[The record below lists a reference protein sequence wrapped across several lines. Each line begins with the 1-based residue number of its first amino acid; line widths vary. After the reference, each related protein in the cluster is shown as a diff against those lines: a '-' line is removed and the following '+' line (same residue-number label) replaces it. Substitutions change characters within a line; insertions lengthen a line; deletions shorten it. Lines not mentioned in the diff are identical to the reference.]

1 MATSYEGTL
10 RVDVEINLNE
20 GLTRGM
26 VGMRAPSTQCKS
38 RSGATWVELSE
49 VSKPHEGSRLIL
61 HGAKDEGSFKAHAP
75 CLRDAFDGGTKA
87 IQLAEV
93 KLGSKGLCM
102 GQEDV
107 EVGTHEK
114 YAIVILSASTN
125 EFHGGLDHTK
135 ENNID
140 VSPAIGWW
148 RSCMGVAVYLF
159 IDQGEL
165 LGEHRGVEA
174 CGQKGR
180 GSDDESRR
188 AQLPKSKASVRIEVD
203 SEECHSAV
211 EADPSITKK
220 GMQMQDNG

>member
-107 EVGTHEK
+107 EVGMIGATRE
-114 YAIVILSASTN
+114 
-125 EFHGGLDHTK
+125 LDCFNAHIHLREPGK
-135 ENNID
+135 SED
-140 VSPAIGWW
+140 KA
-148 RSCMGVAVYLF
+148 
-159 IDQGEL
+159 E
-165 LGEHRGVEA
+165 
-174 CGQKGR
+174 
-180 GSDDESRR
+180 R